1 MEKMDCYSYSYSC
14 KEKDG
19 FLEYEVGGDV
29 SFGES
34 FRRATFK
41 IYFNKDTGETN
52 CNCRLFE
59 FRGILCRHHIMIFMQ
74 RGIYRISH
82 KYILRRWSKIVK
94 RSHTKIRISYDK
106 SFVKPEARRYDKMC
120 NAFHEVADLAT
131 DSEERCELESE
142 EDENVGFGFVELGTQ
157 EIIYLNSQHIGGLN
171 SYLGQPFQSSM
182 LQSHHP
188 RTSSSISILED
199 NSSKMKV
206 DCKKTQQI
214 DKLVFKLFG
223 PF

>member
-41 IYFNKDTGETN
+41 VYFNKDTGETN

-131 DSEERCELESE
+131 DSEGRCELVMIWIHELKKE
-142 EDENVGFGFVELGTQ
+142 LKEVEIVL
-157 EIIYLNSQHIGGLN
+157 EAI
-171 SYLGQPFQSSM
+171 SM
-182 LQSHHP
+182 LVQVLIMFQFHVEIVS
-188 RTSSSISILED
+188 
-199 NSSKMKV
+199 
-206 DCKKTQQI
+206 
-214 DKLVFKLFG
+214 
-223 PF
+223 